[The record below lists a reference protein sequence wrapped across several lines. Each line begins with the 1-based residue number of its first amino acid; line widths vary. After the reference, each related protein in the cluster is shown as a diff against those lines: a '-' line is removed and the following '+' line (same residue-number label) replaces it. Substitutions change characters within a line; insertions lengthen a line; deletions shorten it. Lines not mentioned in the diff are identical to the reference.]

1 MARTKAISL
10 IQSGSTKVDLAE
22 LSGLVISNIQ
32 KDTLS
37 QGLKS
42 QAYTG
47 NPASGSV
54 EFKRFK
60 NSASQP
66 YGTARTAGKGD
77 AITVPPTTVN
87 LNTHK
92 EIVEEAAKFDLD
104 TFGVGNIMARR
115 ADNHVDTVA
124 SEFDTAFFAQAK
136 AEGTSYT
143 PASDAGIEDLLE
155 GIIQTLESVKNDYVR
170 GVPRN
175 MIRLVLDPLTYGKAR
190 NYLDKSTNN
199 ANVDTA
205 AEDFAIF
212 HGVRVYSSINLP
224 VTSEA
229 TSDSKTKTTTV
240 HAISIIQAIQKAR
253 DSKTPVRFLITGTDL
268 ECNIRM
274 GIESFEYEERS
285 GELGDLYYTIK
296 LYEWKD
302 TSPKKIVLPEKK
314 NTPAKTQEPA
324 RAGKPEKKSK
334 TYTVKKGDCLWNI
347 AKKFYG
353 KGSDYTKIYNANKGT
368 IGKNPNLIYPGQ
380 VFTIP

>member
-175 MIRLVLDPLTYGKAR
+175 MIRLVLDPLTYA
-190 NYLDKSTNN
+190 D
-199 ANVDTA
+199 
-205 AEDFAIF
+205 
-212 HGVRVYSSINLP
+212 LP
-224 VTSEA
+224 VCIPGKRRLFPVVQHQNQEGRLRPRKADRKRLENPCFRRWPDASVYGYYC
-229 TSDSKTKTTTV
+229 TSDFCK
-240 HAISIIQAIQKAR
+240 
-253 DSKTPVRFLITGTDL
+253 
-268 ECNIRM
+268 
-274 GIESFEYEERS
+274 RS
-285 GELGDLYYTIK
+285 RL
-296 LYEWKD
+296 
-302 TSPKKIVLPEKK
+302 
-314 NTPAKTQEPA
+314 
-324 RAGKPEKKSK
+324 
-334 TYTVKKGDCLWNI
+334 
-347 AKKFYG
+347 
-353 KGSDYTKIYNANKGT
+353 DYS
-368 IGKNPNLIYPGQ
+368 
-380 VFTIP
+380 